1 MQQFRVIEVFSTFSK
16 DDVKKFSEY
25 LNSPFFNK
33 SAKLIRLYE
42 SLIVFHPEF
51 NSKHLNEKRIF
62 KLVNPDLSFNISTLR
77 NLLHELSNAANHY
90 LAVINFN
97 EKQFDIKDCL
107 REELLKR
114 NLKKLL
120 EASILKS
127 ELLFR
132 DVKEFDAIYFLN
144 KYKLTNDIANF
155 NITFKPRS
163 GNAAVASAI
172 QNLTEHGKNITHF
185 FAKESNRVLDNLL
198 TMKKTYD
205 INEED
210 NFVFRLFK
218 IIDFE
223 KLFELISEGPD
234 NDVISN
240 LFKLQLAEYIA
251 FSKMEN
257 DEYYYTFKKLML
269 KEIKYLSID
278 EIRHHTI
285 KLLRYCM
292 LKSESGD
299 LKTADKFDKERFDI
313 YNFILDYKYYKSSI
327 SSFLPVELYRT
338 IILLSLK
345 LKKYSWV
352 YNFIKKFRSELP
364 PDRRNNMYH
373 YSCSEYYFCRGK
385 YSEAM
390 KSFHRVKLD
399 HFMLKVDMKNLMLR
413 TFYEL
418 DLFDNAISLIDTY
431 KHFLTNDKTLS
442 ATEKRLNKNFMN
454 VIHKMILYRISGK
467 KTGKFRIEYELKRD
481 FPHKK
486 WVIEKFAQ
494 IDGKYVKS
502 A

>member
-1 MQQFRVIEVFSTFSK
+1 MQQFRIIEVFSTFSK
-16 DDVKKFSEY
+16 EDIKKFRDY

-33 SAKLIRLYE
+33 SDKLIKLYE
-42 SLIVFHPEF
+42 SLIVFYPEF

-62 KLVNPDLSFNISTLR
+62 KLVNPGLAFNISTLR
-77 NLLHELSNAANHY
+77 NLLYDLSNAAHNY
-90 LAVINFN
+90 LAVINFS
-97 EKQFDIKDCL
+97 EKKFEVNDCL
-107 REELLKR
+107 REELFKR

-120 EASILKS
+120 EKCLVRS
-127 ELLFR
+127 ELSLR
-132 DVKEFDAIYFLN
+132 DVKDFDSTYFLN
-144 KYKLTNDIANF
+144 KFKLTNDIINF
-155 NITFKPRS
+155 NTLFKPRS
-163 GNAAVASAI
+163 GNATIASAI
-172 QNLTEHGKNITHF
+172 KNLSDHGKNITHF
-185 FAKESNRVLDNLL
+185 FAKESTRVFDNLL
-198 TMKKTYD
+198 TMKKTFN

-223 KLFELISEGPD
+223 KLFELISDGPD

-240 LFKLQLAEYIA
+240 LFKLHLAEFIA
-251 FSKMEN
+251 FSKIEN
-257 DEYYYTFKKLML
+257 DEFYYAYKKLIL

-292 LKSESGD
+292 LKSVSVD
-299 LKTADKFDKERFDI
+299 PKTTDKFEKERFDI
-313 YNFILDYKYYKSSI
+313 YNFILDNKYYKSSV
-327 SSFLPVELYRT
+327 SAFMPEELYRT

-390 KSFHRVKLD
+390 KSFHKIKLD

-431 KHFLTNDKTLS
+431 RHFLSNDKTLS
-442 ATEKRLNKNFMN
+442 ASEKRLNKNFVN
-454 VIHKMILYRISGK
+454 VIHKMILYRTSGN

-481 FPHKK
+481 FPHKE
-486 WVIEKFAQ
+486 WVMEKFGQ
-494 IDGKYVKS
+494 IEGKYVKS